1 VLDNLDLERERGITI
16 KAKAVRLLYKSKEGK
31 EYHLNLI
38 DTPGHVDFSYE
49 VSRTLAACEGAILV
63 IDATQGIQAQTLAN
77 VYLAMDRNLEII
89 PVINKIDLPG
99 AEPQRVLGE
108 IESVL
113 GYSESDVLLISAKTG
128 QGVPQLLEEVIRR
141 VPPPGGNPSG
151 PLRALVFDSYY
162 DSYKGVVLCL
172 RVVDGEAKTGDRLRL
187 MGHGTEIEALE
198 IGYFIPGPKVT
209 DALLAGEVG
218 YLSTGLK
225 DIASCPVGDTVTL
238 SQDGAETPL
247 IGYRPAKSMV
257 FAGLYP
263 AQTDQSLEL
272 REALDKLRLN
282 DASLTYT
289 PESSPVMGQVFAVVS
304 WGYFISIL
312 L

>member
-1 VLDNLDLERERGITI
+1 VCHHLGVT
-16 KAKAVRLLYKSKEGK
+16 LLG
-31 EYHLNLI
+31 
-38 DTPGHVDFSYE
+38 
-49 VSRTLAACEGAILV
+49 R
-63 IDATQGIQAQTLAN
+63 
-77 VYLAMDRNLEII
+77 
-89 PVINKIDLPG
+89 
-99 AEPQRVLGE
+99 
-108 IESVL
+108 
-113 GYSESDVLLISAKTG
+113 
-128 QGVPQLLEEVIRR
+128 
-141 VPPPGGNPSG
+141 
-151 PLRALVFDSYY
+151 LRALVFDSYY

-272 REALDKLRLN
+272 REALDKL
-282 DASLTYT
+282 
-289 PESSPVMGQVFAVVS
+289 
-304 WGYFISIL
+304 
-312 L
+312 